1 MGSQSKKMN
10 MRIILLFT
18 IIGSSL
24 AFSIDLDRALAL
36 PRSLCCLTINAQTTC
51 ATQCSGKSCSAT
63 CTVRCGILMS
73 TCGTYTCS
81 AVAASTCTT
90 TAAQQPQQ
98 LQQQL
103 QQQQQQQQLLVSIP
117 ELPVPPPRTLAVL
130 QDKLVKHLLEVQSTV
145 YLLPPELTGF
155 SMAT

>member
-1 MGSQSKKMN
+1 MGQSKKMN

-24 AFSIDLDRALAL
+24 AFSVDLNRALAL

-90 TAAQQPQQ
+90 TATPATTATAAATTAAAASTNCVIAGAACTTGQTCCDSRMCTSFGGT
-98 LQQQL
+98 
-103 QQQQQQQQLLVSIP
+103 VSYC
-117 ELPVPPPRTLAVL
+117 L
-130 QDKLVKHLLEVQSTV
+130 
-145 YLLPPELTGF
+145 
-155 SMAT
+155 

>member
-1 MGSQSKKMN
+1 MGQSKKMN

-51 ATQCSGKSCSAT
+51 ATQCSGKSCSAN

-90 TAAQQPQQ
+90 TAAP
-98 LQQQL
+98 
-103 QQQQQQQQLLVSIP
+103 
-117 ELPVPPPRTLAVL
+117 TTAAA
-130 QDKLVKHLLEVQSTV
+130 
-145 YLLPPELTGF
+145 
-155 SMAT
+155 ATTCINSGAPCAAATDTCCTSGQTCQ

>member
-1 MGSQSKKMN
+1 MGQSKKMN

-73 TCGTYTCS
+73 TFGTYTCS

-90 TAAQQPQQ
+90 TAAP
-98 LQQQL
+98 
-103 QQQQQQQQLLVSIP
+103 
-117 ELPVPPPRTLAVL
+117 TTAAA
-130 QDKLVKHLLEVQSTV
+130 
-145 YLLPPELTGF
+145 
-155 SMAT
+155 ATTAAATSCINSGAPCADTPDTCCTSGQTCQ

>member
-90 TAAQQPQQ
+90 TAAPTTAAAATTTAAATSCINSGASCAATTDTCCTSGQTCQTFTGGA
-98 LQQQL
+98 
-103 QQQQQQQQLLVSIP
+103 IYC
-117 ELPVPPPRTLAVL
+117 LP
-130 QDKLVKHLLEVQSTV
+130 
-145 YLLPPELTGF
+145 
-155 SMAT
+155 